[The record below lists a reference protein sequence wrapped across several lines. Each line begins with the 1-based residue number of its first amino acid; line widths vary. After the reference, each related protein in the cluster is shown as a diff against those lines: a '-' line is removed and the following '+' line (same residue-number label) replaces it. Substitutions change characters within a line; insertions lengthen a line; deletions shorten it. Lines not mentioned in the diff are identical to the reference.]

1 MADKKIR
8 LYKKYSDGKVKH
20 LDIAETKDNVMH
32 MLSQGFFLT
41 EEEAE
46 NGKLAPGEP
55 ENKEPENKAPA
66 KKAPVKKVATVK
78 K

>member
-8 LYKKYSDGKVKH
+8 LYKKYADGKVKH

-41 EEEAE
+41 EKEA
-46 NGKLAPGEP
+46 NDGKVDSGEP
-55 ENKEPENKAPA
+55 AKKAPA